1 MDQIIGVTELQRRF
15 RAVFDDVTRNRIPY
29 ILMRGSKPQAVLIP
43 YEEYIKYQTWER
55 ESENQRYERVMRRM
69 QELNAHY
76 SDEEIEADVEAAI
89 QKCARNAAPEKR
101 RGRQNMRVAVDTNVF
116 ISTVIKPENRVGMI
130 VVRMRNGEYT
140 LLYAEEMLDELV
152 EVITR
157 DKIWKRYELTEET
170 VNTFVNSIVEHGEK
184 VEVVTVLDVCRDPDD
199 NILLALALDGKADY
213 IVSGDKDLLELTP
226 FQGIPIVAP
235 AEFLAMF

>member
-1 MDQIIGVTELQRRF
+1 
-15 RAVFDDVTRNRIPY
+15 
-29 ILMRGSKPQAVLIP
+29 
-43 YEEYIKYQTWER
+43 
-55 ESENQRYERVMRRM
+55 
-69 QELNAHY
+69 
-76 SDEEIEADVEAAI
+76 
-89 QKCARNAAPEKR
+89 
-101 RGRQNMRVAVDTNVF
+101 
-116 ISTVIKPENRVGMI
+116 MI